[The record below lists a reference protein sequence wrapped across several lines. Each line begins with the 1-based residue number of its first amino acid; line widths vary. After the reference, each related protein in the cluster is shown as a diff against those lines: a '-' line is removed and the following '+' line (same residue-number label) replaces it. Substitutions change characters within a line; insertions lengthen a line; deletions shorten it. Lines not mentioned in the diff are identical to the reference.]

1 MNIFTLTMQIIKKK
15 RRNGKK
21 LSTASASELKYYNS
35 WNKTNLEVELV
46 NICIFINFGFE
57 KHIY

>member
-35 WNKTNLEVELV
+35 
-46 NICIFINFGFE
+46 
-57 KHIY
+57 